1 MNYKIDVVF
10 VTYKPDIEV
19 LTKAITSVKDQVG
32 TVYIIDNSEND
43 DTDNCLVDIIN
54 EYQNT
59 RLVRLYKNSGIGKA
73 QNIGILKAIEDR
85 ADFTLLSDQDTIYPQ
100 DYIKQMFSNY
110 DSIADTMKIAAI
122 APVFRESNK
131 GGEEEGFFSLEGI
144 NSKRTIS
151 KLVCEDVAQVIASGM
166 IINNNVLSDIGM
178 MDENLFID
186 WVDFE
191 WCWRARALGYRI
203 IGCKNVI
210 ISHTLGDTAVEING
224 KKYSFHSPERNYYIV
239 RNGIYIALTK
249 KYLAFRMRWY
259 IFLKSMRY
267 MIGFT
272 LFNPY
277 HAKNMIYCAK
287 GFYHGLIGRLG
298 PWIK

>member
-1 MNYKIDVVF
+1 MHYKIDAAF

-19 LTKAITSVKDQVG
+19 LTKAISSLKDQVE
-32 TVYIIDNSEND
+32 TVYIIDNSESD
-43 DTDNCLVDIIN
+43 DVDNYLVDIIN
-54 EYQNT
+54 DSQNI
-59 RLVRLYKNSGIGKA
+59 RLIRLYKNSGIGKA

-100 DYIKQMFSNY
+100 DYIKQMISNY
-110 DSIADTMKIAAI
+110 DSIADTLNVAAI
-122 APVFRESNK
+122 APVFRETNK
-131 GGEEEGFFSLEGI
+131 GGENEGFFSLDGI
-144 NSKRTIS
+144 NSS
-151 KLVCEDVAQVIASGM
+151 KTKSQLICEDVAQVIASGL
-166 IINNNVLSDIGM
+166 IINNNLLPDIGM
-178 MDENLFID
+178 MDEDLFID

-191 WCWRARALGYRI
+191 WCWRARSRGYRI
-203 IGCKNVI
+203 IGCKNVVI
-210 ISHTLGDTAVEING
+210 NHTLGDSAVEISG
-224 KKYSFHSPERNYYIV
+224 KKYSLHSPERNYYIV

-249 KYLAFRMRWY
+249 KYLAFRMRWN

-272 LFNPY
+272 ILGPQ
-277 HAKNMIYCAK
+277 HAKNMVYCVK